1 MKLLDR
7 YILREMTPPFFLGI
21 LAFTSLILGVGGI
34 YEIIRLATDHNVN
47 ILIVAQAFVY
57 KLPGLVTYTL
67 PMSTLFCVLLIFNRM
82 SADLEMTAMR
92 AGGVGFFRALAPAVV
107 FAFGVSLFAL
117 FMNDRVVPAGNSKFN
132 EMIQNIETGGV
143 LEKKNVLIQEPDD
156 TGRTARLILIE
167 EIKGRKLI
175 NVSIQEFEN
184 GTPAEF
190 IVARFAHWSRDNRL
204 MLHEVQMYRLHPG
217 GGRKDSQ
224 SATYVNTSDTM
235 ELRLGGKM
243 DEMMVKRKQSEEM
256 TVRELRFEIEKL
268 KKQGVEPTIV
278 RKVAV
283 DFHAKIAIPF
293 ASLAFALIAAPLGL
307 KPQRAS
313 SSVGLGVSVMI
324 IFFYYIFQQMF
335 RGLGST
341 LVAPALAAWMPNIF
355 VLAIGVYLCSRA
367 DYR

>member
-1 MKLLDR
+1 MKLIDR

-21 LAFTSLILGVGGI
+21 LAFTALILGVGGI

-47 ILIVAQAFVY
+47 IFIVARAFAF
-57 KLPGLVTYTL
+57 KLPGIITYTL

-92 AGGVGFFRALAPAVV
+92 AGGVGFFRALAPALA

-117 FMNDRVVPAGNSKFN
+117 FMNDRVVPAGNTHFN
-132 EMIQNIETGGV
+132 ELIQDIETGGV
-143 LEKKNVLIQEPDD
+143 LEKKNVLIQDADEE
-156 TGRTARLILIE
+156 GRTARLIHIE

-175 NVSIQEFEN
+175 HVSIEQFE
-184 GTPAEF
+184 GGLPVEF
-190 IVARFAHWSRDNRL
+190 IVAEFAHWSRNNSL
-204 MLHEVQMYRLHPG
+204 MLHEVQMYQLHPG
-217 GGRKDSQ
+217 GGKKDRQ
-224 SATYVNTSDTM
+224 TATYVNTSDTM
-235 ELRLGGKM
+235 ELRLSGKM

-268 KKQGVEPTIV
+268 KKQGVQPAIV
-278 RKVAV
+278 RKVSV
-283 DFHAKIAIPF
+283 DFHSKIAIPF

-335 RGLGST
+335 RGLGSS

-355 VLAIGVYLCSRA
+355 VFAIGVYLCSRA